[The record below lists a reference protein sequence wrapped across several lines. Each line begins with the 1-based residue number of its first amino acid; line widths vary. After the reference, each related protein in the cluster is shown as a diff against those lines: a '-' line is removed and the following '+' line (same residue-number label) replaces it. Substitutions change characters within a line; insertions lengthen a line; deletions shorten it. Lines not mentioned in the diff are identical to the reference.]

1 MAERQCQRPISQRAG
16 AGTGHLSRL
25 TKNPL
30 QYSRFVLLQQLHLL
44 MATFHMFE
52 RFSKQGVKGW
62 CSQSYVIVKLS
73 ASGEPGALMLLLLN
87 LTLCGIILSE
97 RGYVLNY
104 HSPVFEIDGALGAR
118 RTYFRRYAH
127 IFPTC
132 VPDVHTI
139 FTQLSLLYTRKVHRK
154 SPGCTV

>member
-1 MAERQCQRPISQRAG
+1 MAG

-73 ASGEPGALMLLLLN
+73 ASGESGALMLLLLN

-97 RGYVLNY
+97 RGYALNY
-104 HSPVFEIDGALGAR
+104 HSPVFETDGALGAR
-118 RTYFRRYAH
+118 CTHFRRCAH
-127 IFPTC
+127 IFSTC
-132 VPDVHTI
+132 VPGVHTI
-139 FTQLSLLYTRKVHRK
+139 FHPIIIALHKGSAQEKSWVHSLKICA
-154 SPGCTV
+154 PEGCTK